1 MSAKVVNIYFNG
13 DFRSIAIYEYH
24 VHPNGTTDL
33 IFNKNTNDGI
43 RFETLIMLVK
53 SGLFNDKLI
62 MIFNE
67 NITHELAIMLKGLLS
82 SVSNDVRLTMTRYV
96 DHPAEVLKYHDEKAQ
111 PIDISDMQSFVNSA
125 MLMVNIQRSLSNNV
139 SPSNFD
145 TLIEIIK
152 TKKLAMPNF
161 AKVDRYAIKRQIN
174 WVRSI
179 LGKDLRELPEPEA
192 LSIINKLKT
201 LDLDSLKKRS

>member
-125 MLMVNIQRSLSNNV
+125 MLMVNIQRSLSNNI

>member
-96 DHPAEVLKYHDEKAQ
+96 DHPAEVLKYHDLTQLPAFTKSEIFKEIRR
-111 PIDISDMQSFVNSA
+111 PVDLNELYMMVLQSTRTINELQMNVD
-125 MLMVNIQRSLSNNV
+125 NICRRN
-139 SPSNFD
+139 
-145 TLIEIIK
+145 
-152 TKKLAMPNF
+152 
-161 AKVDRYAIKRQIN
+161 
-174 WVRSI
+174 
-179 LGKDLRELPEPEA
+179 
-192 LSIINKLKT
+192 
-201 LDLDSLKKRS
+201 